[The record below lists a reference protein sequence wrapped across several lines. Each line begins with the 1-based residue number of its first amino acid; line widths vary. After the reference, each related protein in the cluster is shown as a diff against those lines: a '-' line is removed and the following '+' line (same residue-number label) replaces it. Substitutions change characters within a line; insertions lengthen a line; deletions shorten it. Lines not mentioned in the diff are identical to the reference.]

1 MKKILYIVVCL
12 LVLVNCTNQSAQDG
26 ATTDTC
32 AVAVVDTVVPVY
44 QQVEAIDLGLSVLWA
59 DRNLGASEPAD
70 CGCYYP
76 SLKAQ
81 DTINAL
87 LGNGWRLPTVKEM
100 EELFHNTDW
109 WGGALVDAAG
119 VRIQGRQ
126 FISKRNGIDIFL
138 PSAGFMRGSLN
149 IDYSTYGVY
158 PTSTHTFNGQY
169 NKGMWGGRNDNGRDI
184 FNNIS
189 FPRHAGYP
197 DPDGYDRSSERVSVS
212 QGSVPDV
219 WKDRDENGN
228 IIYHGYDYATNW
240 IGWGCYFN
248 VYASIYYGNVNLTS
262 KVPVFSFPG
271 YNQWGGPP
279 DVDDAISGYPFVGI
293 TKPITLQSPEPVSES
308 ILLREENRMKGYEHL
323 SDEEYKL
330 QVVDSIIKRERKLS
344 SGRTDRVVPVTLVIY
359 NNSQCSCD
367 QTNKNR
373 PVFAADITQYIPDK
387 KGYVWRRFGSSA
399 TEDPEGSAI
408 AERMGKE
415 ESELLD
421 GEWHLVRP
429 FFYKS
434 GSEWVDVEKD
444 VEL

>member
-1 MKKILYIVVCL
+1 MADDIVLQNSDNVIVVQDSDEEGVYEIKNLVIHGGRYRAMQSGYGCDDASKVYASNPAVNNPPPIQQVVNTDL
-12 LVLVNCTNQSAQDG
+12 LDISPVSVHGHGIPAFTMWLRVEDFYFDKDGHIG
-26 ATTDTC
+26 AT
-32 AVAVVDTVVPVY
+32 
-44 QQVEAIDLGLSVLWA
+44 
-59 DRNLGASEPAD
+59 
-70 CGCYYP
+70 
-76 SLKAQ
+76 
-81 DTINAL
+81 
-87 LGNGWRLPTVKEM
+87 
-100 EELFHNTDW
+100 
-109 WGGALVDAAG
+109 
-119 VRIQGRQ
+119 
-126 FISKRNGIDIFL
+126 ISR
-138 PSAGFMRGSLN
+138 ACMRKFPM
-149 IDYSTYGVY
+149 Y
-158 PTSTHTFNGQY
+158 
-169 NKGMWGGRNDNGRDI
+169 KGMWGGRNDNGRDI